1 MYCIIYFLT
10 DIYVT
15 LPKWDQSD
23 LSTKKRENNLR
34 VIVLDNGAEKA
45 RHVNI
50 SFQFI
55 L

>member
-1 MYCIIYFLT
+1 MSHYQNGISQTY
-10 DIYVT
+10 
-15 LPKWDQSD
+15 QQ
-23 LSTKKRENNLR
+23 KKRENNLR

-45 RHVNI
+45 RQVNI